1 MREKGGNGMFS
12 AGSFASGLVSGA
24 ARRRVKAVM
33 AAAVLTASLLLAA
46 SKKPPV
52 SKEGAKPQV
61 EPAGKAPSQTR
72 KALEVLSPFD
82 EPLLLPLL
90 KFIDAGTGLNCR
102 QVKLEGGNR
111 FSEYEYD
118 LYLGPMPKRLPE
130 EIDPLESSSWKSLDP
145 SLSERG
151 VHTWSSWHGCIALN
165 TILTLDNN
173 GLEANALAAL
183 VGKLTAVSPDRDL
196 FTLAILT
203 ALSSAYGTGI
213 LQEISNAIPTY
224 RGSREELAFSIES
237 GQYAGALGAA
247 GFFRR
252 SALKGYPIEVR
263 FSSLNRAKY
272 PVTAVYGKNVAFIPA
287 ASRNKEG
294 AAYLIA
300 FLAEGTFQEHLAG
313 GSGGRVTGGSSVPAL
328 LPFDPIDP
336 EALAKTGWKA
346 VYPPQK
352 ALIEWTYDW
361 AALEETRKAWEAV
374 AYPEGV
380 RDILK

>member
-1 MREKGGNGMFS
+1 MFA
-12 AGSFASGLVSGA
+12 AGSFASGLESRA
-24 ARRRVKAVM
+24 ARRRVKTVA
-33 AAAVLTASLLLAA
+33 AAAVLAASFLLAA

-52 SKEGAKPQV
+52 NKEENKPQAQSAV
-61 EPAGKAPSQTR
+61 NAPLTR

-82 EPLLLPLL
+82 EPLFLPLL
-90 KFIDAGTGLNCR
+90 KFIDAGTGLSCR

-118 LYLGPMPKRLPE
+118 LYMGPMPKLLPE
-130 EIDPLESSSWKSLDP
+130 GIDPLESSSWKSLGP
-145 SLSERG
+145 SLSEGG
-151 VHTWSSWHGCIALN
+151 VHTWSTWHGCLALN
-165 TILTLDNN
+165 TILPLDNN
-173 GLEANALAAL
+173 GLETNALGAL
-183 VGKLTAVSPDRDL
+183 VGKLTAVNPDRDL

-213 LQEISNAIPTY
+213 LQEISNAIPAC
-224 RGSREELAFSIES
+224 RGSREELVFSLES
-237 GQYAGALGAA
+237 GQYAGAIGAA

-300 FLAEGTFQEHLAG
+300 FLAQRAFQEHLAG
-313 GSGGRVTGGSSVPAL
+313 GPGGKATGGSSVPVL

-346 VYPPQK
+346 EYPPQK
-352 ALIEWTYDW
+352 DFIEWTYDW
-361 AALEETRKAWEAV
+361 GALEEARKAWEAA
-374 AYPEGV
+374 AYPEGM